1 MSIKSAFSI
10 NTADN
15 NPSQSIAQ
23 KDNSHNSQFKRL
35 TIDIPSYL
43 HRSIKSQCAL
53 RGTKIADELRELL
66 SEKYEEKY

>member
-15 NPSQSIAQ
+15 NPSQSIVQ
-23 KDNSHNSQFKRL
+23 KDSSHNSQFKRL

>member
-1 MSIKSAFSI
+1 MSINSPFAI
-10 NTADN
+10 NRTDN
-15 NPSQSIAQ
+15 NPTHTVTQ

-66 SEKYEEKY
+66 AEKYEEKY

>member
-10 NTADN
+10 NTTDN
-15 NPSQSIAQ
+15 NSGQSIAQ